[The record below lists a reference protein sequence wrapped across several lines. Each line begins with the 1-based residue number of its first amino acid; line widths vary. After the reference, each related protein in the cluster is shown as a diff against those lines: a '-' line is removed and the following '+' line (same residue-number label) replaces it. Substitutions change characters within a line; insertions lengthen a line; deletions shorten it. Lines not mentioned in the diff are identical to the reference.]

1 MPQSEPS
8 AGAGEKCDANKAL
21 LVPEVN
27 TSAGAGKKNDSDKVL
42 PLQLA
47 ETFACSGESGNQF
60 KIDNNASD
68 MEVLS
73 TSSYPKTEKNRIVR
87 SLVNDQD
94 KVGRREEKFKKVA
107 DVNDAVE
114 LSISASEAL
123 VIHELSNNE
132 PDSEDLLTT
141 IVLEA
146 ALQVKQARL
155 ENQEDTS
162 HYPNK
167 EIDETH
173 LVSELDDL
181 TMASACEDVGLP
193 SAGSDENFVSGSE
206 SFLIKYTPLSE
217 NYYESN
223 DNGFKHVECLAHQKK
238 LPADPALNLNGSY
251 LEGKIDPMLHQSTQ
265 ETSHVLAAAQ
275 PEASTNSIYAWN
287 SNNADSGLL
296 LFCLLLLKEVDVPIQ
311 LEQSNNKGIPK
322 FYVNETSSLTESADV
337 APDENSF
344 VQKHETGSKMASQS
358 SIPFEGVNNKADEE
372 ISFCQDVISS
382 AQSFVDPLCS
392 FVPCSVSAV
401 DASSPQTINV
411 AAAQKQLLEVENLQR
426 TSDFNAEF
434 INRDRQ
440 DVSTFSVEGFENPV
454 KRQLTLLKP
463 YSTLSPINDPK
474 LEKRSCFRNHLVPSE
489 CHEEIISLEQNI
501 GCIWSWDKRYC
512 KGLLSFGSASKF
524 AAGRENE
531 ETYKTTV
538 TGNPYAVATNCTEN
552 NDKLVSHGAGLL
564 EPLKESRLPPFP
576 NRGTCRSHASKL
588 IGDVNNSF
596 GKTNPDEAGVQET
609 VVMLHNLSEERNN
622 YLETQVPIRKRIRLS
637 EVEVDLRQNR
647 DIEKLQS
654 SHKFH
659 SVTRTSE
666 MSKNSN
672 ACRDSQ
678 LQYVKRC
685 STTRRKYVKRLIF
698 QGIKFLLTG
707 FSSQKEKEIEVLI
720 QKYGGLVLLDIPP
733 PNSQGKRCSRSHSQQ
748 LPVVICPKK
757 LKTTK
762 FLYGCAVNAFIL
774 KAKWLTDSVA
784 AGSTV
789 SPAKYMI
796 LSSQADLKRTGITE
810 PICRDN
816 HKYIFGRVGIM
827 LHGKPSFCT
836 KFAVIVKHGGGQV
849 FKTLHW
855 LVLSLETQKNIV
867 GVIVAENERR
877 VSRHLRHCAFEKKIA
892 MVPASWI
899 IKSLHIE
906 MLLPQTQDKHI
917 PSPTVNVPEFRISID
932 WSEEI

>member
-1 MPQSEPS
+1 MSFIKLVWLFKNCKICMP
-8 AGAGEKCDANKAL
+8 
-21 LVPEVN
+21 
-27 TSAGAGKKNDSDKVL
+27 
-42 PLQLA
+42 
-47 ETFACSGESGNQF
+47 
-60 KIDNNASD
+60 I
-68 MEVLS
+68 
-73 TSSYPKTEKNRIVR
+73 
-87 SLVNDQD
+87 SL
-94 KVGRREEKFKKVA
+94 
-107 DVNDAVE
+107 
-114 LSISASEAL
+114 
-123 VIHELSNNE
+123 
-132 PDSEDLLTT
+132 T
-141 IVLEA
+141 IVKHYHLCT
-146 ALQVKQARL
+146 QIYKTYF
-155 ENQEDTS
+155 ENT
-162 HYPNK
+162 
-167 EIDETH
+167 I
-173 LVSELDDL
+173 L
-181 TMASACEDVGLP
+181 TFCLIH
-193 SAGSDENFVSGSE
+193 
-206 SFLIKYTPLSE
+206 FLT
-217 NYYESN
+217 
-223 DNGFKHVECLAHQKK
+223 
-238 LPADPALNLNGSY
+238 
-251 LEGKIDPMLHQSTQ
+251 
-265 ETSHVLAAAQ
+265 
-275 PEASTNSIYAWN
+275 
-287 SNNADSGLL
+287 DSGLL

-322 FYVNETSSLTESADV
+322 FYVNETSSLSESADV

-344 VQKHETGSKMASQS
+344 VQKHETGSKIASQS

-440 DVSTFSVEGFENPV
+440 DVPTFTVEGFENPV
-454 KRQLTLLKP
+454 KRQLTLLKT
-463 YSTLSPINDPK
+463 YSTLSPINDPN

-512 KGLLSFGSASKF
+512 KGLLSVGSASKF

-659 SVTRTSE
+659 SATRASE

-685 STTRRKYVKRLIF
+685 STSCRKYVKRLIF

-899 IKSLHIE
+899 IKSLHIG

-917 PSPTVNVPEFRISID
+917 PSPTVNVPEFPISIE